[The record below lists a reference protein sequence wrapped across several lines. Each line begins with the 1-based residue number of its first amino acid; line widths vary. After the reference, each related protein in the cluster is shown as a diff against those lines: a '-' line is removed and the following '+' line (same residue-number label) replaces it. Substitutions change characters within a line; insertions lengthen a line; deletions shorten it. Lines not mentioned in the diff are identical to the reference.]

1 VSSEELAEWIID
13 NGNYLLTIKE
23 NSLKINLYYLNDE
36 FYEIHFD
43 TEKNSIINSVKVS
56 RDAIKRFIDEID
68 LTKFK

>member
-1 VSSEELAEWIID
+1 MSSEELAEWIID

-43 TEKNSIINSVKVS
+43 TEKNSITHANKVS
-56 RDAIKRFIDEID
+56 DGGIKRFI
-68 LTKFK
+68 L